1 MAESGRASVPASDSA
16 AGIKTLVLLTFAT
29 TAGVMV
35 EFYDF
40 FLYGYAAATVFP
52 KLFFPNLPADQAL
65 VLSYLAFGAGFPAR
79 ILGAF
84 LFGHFGDR
92 IGRKFSFVTNI
103 LVTGIATFAVAL
115 VPGYARIGIAAP
127 IIVMLLRMVQGIGVG
142 GEFGGASS
150 LMAEFSAKRKHRT
163 FWIGM
168 TNMGMPLGSILA
180 SCAMLAFGNTFMG
193 IGWRISMMLSA
204 VVVIPAL
211 LARYKLAESPLF
223 DKLNQTQR
231 AKMPSFAVFKRYS
244 RPVFLLALITAFQ
257 HMDSYVSGTYIIA
270 FMRLAGLPLTI
281 TALAITLG
289 RVADVAGMLAASP
302 LTEWAKKRKS
312 MAYIAIGITT
322 LLSFPYVGAIL
333 GKNIPLVMVFQFL
346 ISLFG
351 LGLMHGI
358 LPVLTTES
366 FPTKYRYSGGGI
378 AYSFSSVMGG
388 MVAPSMLAALIGTNL
403 GKWYY
408 LPAVYLVYCAIA
420 MTALIMLRETQG
432 VELEDVDRQEGTLE
446 AKAVK
451 SLAATAG
458 K

>member
-1 MAESGRASVPASDSA
+1 
-16 AGIKTLVLLTFAT
+16 
-29 TAGVMV
+29 
-35 EFYDF
+35 
-40 FLYGYAAATVFP
+40 
-52 KLFFPNLPADQAL
+52 
-65 VLSYLAFGAGFPAR
+65 
-79 ILGAF
+79 
-84 LFGHFGDR
+84 
-92 IGRKFSFVTNI
+92 
-103 LVTGIATFAVAL
+103 
-115 VPGYARIGIAAP
+115 
-127 IIVMLLRMVQGIGVG
+127 
-142 GEFGGASS
+142 
-150 LMAEFSAKRKHRT
+150 
-163 FWIGM
+163 
-168 TNMGMPLGSILA
+168 
-180 SCAMLAFGNTFMG
+180 
-193 IGWRISMMLSA
+193 MMLSA

>member
-1 MAESGRASVPASDSA
+1 MAESGQASVPASGSA
-16 AGIKTLVLLTFAT
+16 DEFKTLVLVTFST

-40 FLYGYAAATVFP
+40 FLYGYAAAVVFP
-52 KLFFPNLPADQAL
+52 KLFFPNLPMSQAL

-84 LFGHFGDR
+84 IFGHFGDK

-103 LVTGIATFAVAL
+103 LLTGIATVAVAL

-127 IIVMLLRMVQGIGVG
+127 ILVTVLRMVQGIGVG

-150 LMAEFSAKRKHRT
+150 LMAEFSAKRKYRT

-168 TNMGMPLGSILA
+168 TNIGMPLGSILA
-180 SCAMLAFGNTFMG
+180 SCAMLAFSKSFTGT
-193 IGWRISMMLSA
+193 GWRISMMLSA
-204 VVVIPAL
+204 LVVIPAL

-223 DKLNQTQR
+223 DKLNQAKR
-231 AKMPSFAVFKRYS
+231 AKMPSFAVFKRHS
-244 RPVFLLALITAFQ
+244 RPIFLLALITAFQ

-270 FMRLAGLPLTI
+270 FMRIAGIPLTI

-289 RVADVAGMLAASP
+289 RVADVAGILMSSP

-312 MAYIAIGITT
+312 MAYVAIGVTT
-322 LLSFPYVGAIL
+322 ILSFPYVGAIL
-333 GKNIPLVMVFQFL
+333 GRNIPLLMVFQFL

-378 AYSFSSVMGG
+378 AYSFSSVLGG

-408 LPAVYLVYCAIA
+408 LPAMYMVFCAVA
-420 MTALIMLRETQG
+420 MTALILLRETQG

-446 AKAVK
+446 EKAVK
-451 SLAATAG
+451 SMAATAG